1 MARRSAMPAISV
13 ADATTLDRI
22 TTREESTSRPVRSIT
37 TAPSGL
43 EGGGFPV
50 RRAFAG
56 VDLRRLDPFIHM
68 DQMGEV
74 DYAPGEPKG
83 TPWHPHRGF
92 ETVTYIIDG
101 VFDHQDSHGGGGSI
115 TNGDTQ
121 WMTAGSGILH
131 IETPPEWLVQKGG
144 LFHGIQLWVNLPRDE
159 KMVAPK
165 YQDIRSHQVSLIAS
179 YDAGALVRVIAG
191 EVAAQPGPGT

>member
-1 MARRSAMPAISV
+1 M
-13 ADATTLDRI
+13 
-22 TTREESTSRPVRSIT
+22 
-37 TAPSGL
+37 
-43 EGGGFPV
+43 

-56 VDLRRLDPFIHM
+56 IDLALLDPFIMM

-92 ETVTYIIDG
+92 ETVTYMIDG
-101 VFDHQDSHGGGGSI
+101 VFEHQDSHGGGGTI

-131 IETPPEWLVQKGG
+131 IETPPEWLVQSGG

-159 KMVAPK
+159 KMVAPTLPGHPL
-165 YQDIRSHQVSLIAS
+165 RRGRPPHVVRRGL
-179 YDAGALVRVIAG
+179 AGARHRRHGRGRRPAPAPRTPRCRWSTRRSSRARG
-191 EVAAQPGPGT
+191 WSCRGTTSSTRWSTS